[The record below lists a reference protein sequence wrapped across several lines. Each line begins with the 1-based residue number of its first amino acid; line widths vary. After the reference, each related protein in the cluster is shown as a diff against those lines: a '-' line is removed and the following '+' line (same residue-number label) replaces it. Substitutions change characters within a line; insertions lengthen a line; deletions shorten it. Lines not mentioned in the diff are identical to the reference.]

1 MKEFIK
7 YEIDENGEHATLT
20 TMASGDTAMK
30 FIAKLILNMARMTK
44 GKLSVNFLLEALET
58 EYIPRMIVEMK
69 DDKVVR
75 EKVIYHERVD

>member
-1 MKEFIK
+1 MKEIIK

-20 TMASGDTAMK
+20 TMASGDTTMK
-30 FIAKLILNMARMTK
+30 LIAKLILNMARMTK
-44 GKLSVNFLLEALET
+44 GKLSVNFLLKTLEA

-75 EKVIYHERVD
+75 EEVIYPE

>member
-1 MKEFIK
+1 MKEIIK

-20 TMASGDTAMK
+20 TMASGDTTMK
-30 FIAKLILNMARMTK
+30 LIAKLILNMARMTK
-44 GKLSVNFLLEALET
+44 GELSVNLLLKALED

-75 EKVIYHERVD
+75 EEVIYSD